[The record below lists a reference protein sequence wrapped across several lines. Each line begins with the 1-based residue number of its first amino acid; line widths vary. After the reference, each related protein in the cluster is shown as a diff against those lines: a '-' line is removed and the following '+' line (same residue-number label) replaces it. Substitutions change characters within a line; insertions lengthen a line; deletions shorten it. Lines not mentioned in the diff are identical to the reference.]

1 MRKKNCRRFSP
12 LGRCFHEVTVSP
24 AEWKGLLDRS
34 YELDLDKGAYYD
46 GRLAAIQFWCGP
58 DNKPLDW
65 PGTITKGCLKYPRDY
80 VGMVAGD
87 RTKFGKYKLHFR
99 IQADTRGEKFPRGSK
114 QRKKLEQGTSQDRQW
129 VLRQFRIL
137 RQHVRLMRRNQ
148 VAFT

>member
-1 MRKKNCRRFSP
+1 MRKKNCRRFGP
-12 LGRCFHEVTVSP
+12 LGRCFYEVTVSP
-24 AEWKGLLDRS
+24 AEWKGLLDHS

-58 DNKPLDW
+58 ENKPSDW
-65 PGTITKGCLKYPRDY
+65 PGKITKGCLKYPRDY
-80 VGMVAGD
+80 VGSVHGD
-87 RTKFGKYKLHFR
+87 RAKSGKYKLHFR
-99 IQADTRGEKFPRGSK
+99 IDADVRGENFPRGSN
-114 QRKKLEQGTSQDRQW
+114 QRNKLAQGTNQDRQW